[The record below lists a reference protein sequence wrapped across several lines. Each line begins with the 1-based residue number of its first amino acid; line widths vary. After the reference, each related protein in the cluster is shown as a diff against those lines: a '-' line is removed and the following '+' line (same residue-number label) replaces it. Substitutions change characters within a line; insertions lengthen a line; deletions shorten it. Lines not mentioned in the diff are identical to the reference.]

1 MLPESMRSLS
11 PVDER
16 LGYVFRDR
24 NLLEAALTH
33 ASALAPGAVRTVEQL
48 ELLGDAV
55 LDLAIADLLLEACT
69 DWDEGK
75 LSKRRAMFVQTSSLA
90 AKAEEFDLGRAVR
103 LGRGEDRTGGRCKQS
118 ILAATYEAILGAIY
132 REGGFACARAVV
144 ARHFAAE
151 LVADD
156 DALLQSR
163 DWKTMLQ
170 EEAQARWRLVPEYRI
185 VAEEG
190 PPHARRFTSEVW
202 IAGRGY
208 ARGTG
213 TSKRESEQR
222 AARVTLDHLLEGHDG
237 KD

>member
-1 MLPESMRSLS
+1 MSESTRDLGLLE
-11 PVDER
+11 ER
-16 LGYVFRDR
+16 LGHVFSDR
-24 NLLEAALTH
+24 ALLEAALTP
-33 ASALAPGAVRTVEQL
+33 ASALAPGVVRSAEQL
-48 ELLGDAV
+48 ELLGGAV
-55 LDLAIADLLLEACT
+55 LDLAVADLLLDARP

-90 AKAEEFDLGRAVR
+90 AKAVDFDLGPAVR
-103 LGRGEDRTGGRCKQS
+103 LGRGEDRTGGRGKQS

-132 REGGFACARAVV
+132 RDGGFACARAVV

-156 DALLQSR
+156 ESLQQSR

-170 EEAQARWRLVPEYRI
+170 EETQARWRVVPEYRI

-208 ARGTG
+208 LRGTG
-213 TSKRESEQR
+213 TSKRESEQH
-222 AARVTLDHLLEGHDG
+222 AAHVTLERLLDGHVSED
-237 KD
+237 